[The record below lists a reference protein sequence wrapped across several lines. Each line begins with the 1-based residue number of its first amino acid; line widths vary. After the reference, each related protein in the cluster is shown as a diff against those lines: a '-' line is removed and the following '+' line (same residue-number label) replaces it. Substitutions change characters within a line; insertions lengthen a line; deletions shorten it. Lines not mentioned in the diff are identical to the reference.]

1 MIIIYITTVLV
12 VLLIAKS
19 INLYI
24 NLEPK
29 WFDYMMAS
37 IMTAFFGYVILGL
50 LIPITSKTEIITDSC
65 SISKSTYRMFADCK
79 DGYAVSDSSVFY
91 NSDIKDIEII
101 KEIWLNSYNM
111 VTTDNIKIR
120 LNDKE

>member
-12 VLLIAKS
+12 VLLIANS
-19 INLYI
+19 VNLYI
-24 NLEPK
+24 NCEQK
-29 WFDYMMAS
+29 WFDYMIGS
-37 IMTAFFGYVILGL
+37 IMVGFIGYVILGL

-65 SISKSTYRMFADCK
+65 SISKSTYRIFADCK

-111 VTTDNIKIR
+111 VINDNIKIR
-120 LNDKE
+120 LNDKD